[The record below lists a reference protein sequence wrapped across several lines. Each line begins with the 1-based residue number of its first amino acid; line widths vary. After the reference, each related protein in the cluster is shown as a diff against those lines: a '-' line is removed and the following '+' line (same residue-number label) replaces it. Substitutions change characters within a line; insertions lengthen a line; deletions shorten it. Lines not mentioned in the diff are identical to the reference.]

1 MSRVWGREETY
12 RWPSDK
18 PVWTI
23 MALALTV
30 VAVLAAAGYEYTR
43 WTYFQQAY
51 LGAYIG
57 SELRMWSKTTPSLVA
72 YRIEGKQKRPA
83 VDRDLSDPAVVVGKE
98 AQGKAKLEWERG
110 VYKNRELKEWLEAA
124 VYGGES
130 PWICS
135 NTNLTKASRLRKLS
149 RAFL

>member
-1 MSRVWGREETY
+1 MSTRWGRDESY

-18 PVWTI
+18 PVWTLT
-23 MALALTV
+23 ALV
-30 VAVLAAAGYEYTR
+30 VALFAMAGGAAYQFEQ
-43 WTYFQQAY
+43 WTLLERLY
-51 LGAYIG
+51 LGTYIG
-57 SELRMWSKTTPSLVA
+57 SEMRPWVKSAPYAVL
-72 YRIEGKQKRPA
+72 YRIEGKQKRA
-83 VDRDLSDPAVVVGKE
+83 AREVDLSDPAVSFGKE
-98 AQGKAKLEWERG
+98 TQGKAKLEWERG